1 MGLNR
6 VGQVLL
12 VPAVAL
18 LFGSCA
24 TAQQTVPRTDPPAS
38 QVGSPLAT
46 AAGTP
51 QATPEPAQSAAP
63 GPTLSSA
70 DAVLVDRAIGLIG
83 ALGGSTSADAA
94 VSVRSSGPDS
104 EPGTWV
110 SVGDWVVR
118 WDAAGRLVNVIH
130 PPPHAAPAPGAALS
144 EAEVRL
150 RAADYLAG
158 LGIALGAP
166 DSIAYQTAGPYWEAL
181 WNRVVGGVPV
191 PSDGTK
197 VVIGPDGAFV
207 SYFFAETPVAP
218 APAITISQA
227 AALAKAPFCRNSS
240 GGPNGL
246 VETCAARLEWHAPAL
261 TPGARLQLCWRIEY
275 TRKDNDE
282 SRASLLWLDAG
293 TGETV
298 DGAATM

>member
-1 MGLNR
+1 MRRTG
-6 VGQVLL
+6 VGRVLL
-12 VPAVAL
+12 VPIVAL

-24 TAQQTVPRTDPPAS
+24 AAQQTVPRTDSPAN

-46 AAGTP
+46 AAAVPSFTRELTP
-51 QATPEPAQSAAP
+51 SPTP

-70 DAVLVDRAIGLIG
+70 DAALVDRAIGFIG
-83 ALGGSTSADAA
+83 ELGGSTCADAA

-130 PPPHAAPAPGAALS
+130 PPPYATPAPGPALS
-144 EAEVRL
+144 EAEARL
-150 RAADYLAG
+150 RVADYLAR
-158 LGIALGAP
+158 LGIVLGAP
-166 DSIAYQTAGPYWEAL
+166 DSVAYQDLGPDWEAQ
-181 WNRVVGGVPV
+181 WNRDVGGVPV

-197 VVIGPDGAFV
+197 VVIGPDGTFV
-207 SYFFAETPVAP
+207 SYFYAETPVAP
-218 APAITISQA
+218 APASMISQA

-246 VETCAARLEWHAPAL
+246 VETCAAKLEWHAPAL